1 MNTRTSVCV
10 MALLSLAAPLAAQD
24 MTDPTKTGPTKLPE
38 ARALPTGDLKTVPYD
53 QLISVRALESYS
65 EPDFVA
71 AAVAAGKLPPVAD
84 RLPAKPLVL
93 DMSVTPDGTGVYGS
107 VLRHVTGGRPEGW
120 NWNAGLHQG
129 WGGMTMTT
137 QECLVSTGPMWQ
149 LSQDKIEPLPNLAT
163 SWEWSE
169 DGHQLT
175 MHLLEGAKWSDGDPF
190 DAEDVMFFWQDN
202 VLDPQV
208 PARVTG
214 DTFGAGT
221 QLEKLDNYTIRF
233 TFTDAFPVPNI
244 YKMAYINFCPGP
256 SHILKKHHPK
266 YADGASYA
274 DYGQALPASDV
285 PWVTMGA
292 WAVTQY
298 APDQYVVARRNPYYW
313 KVDQDG
319 NQLPYLNEVQW
330 RLSTWED
337 RDIQTFA
344 GNADWTNME
353 NPSIY
358 LEGIRKTQGDDATNA
373 IYWGPR
379 SMHWRLDLNLS
390 KTCGPDDSHTQTIRD
405 LNRDLRFRRAV
416 SQAID
421 RDALGQSLVRGP
433 LTRPFA
439 GGINTESG
447 VLNETAIAY
456 YPYAPETTAALLADL
471 GFADTDGDGL
481 LDWTEGPLAGNT
493 LEIELAYSTQRTTD
507 AALADSVMT
516 MLAEAGIRALP
527 RPVPTLLD
535 PVRDSCDWDMALDRG
550 DRGYQVPIGN
560 LDYFA
565 PVAHNVPAWHRGTP
579 NAPQIRL
586 DFEDDLAALVDQ
598 LRVETNSEKRV
609 ALFSDL
615 NRIMTENVYHVGLIN
630 ASAALIVNKRIR
642 NIVPGTPVLMYQWS
656 EKGAMRERLWI
667 RPEDQGAVPEI
678 QPGVIPGVD

>member
-1 MNTRTSVCV
+1 MIYRTSASAAAL
-10 MALLSLAAPLAAQD
+10 MALVLPVAAQD
-24 MTDPTKTGPTKLPE
+24 LAGPTGLPKVPE
-38 ARALPTGDLKTVPYD
+38 LPTGDVKTVDYD
-53 QLISVRALESYS
+53 RLIAVKALDSYS

-71 AAVAAGKLPPVAD
+71 EAVAAGKLPPVEE
-84 RLPAKPLVL
+84 RLPEKPLVL
-93 DMSVTPDGTGVYGS
+93 DMSVTPDGVGTYGG

-129 WGGMTMTT
+129 WGGLTMTT
-137 QECLVSTGPMWQ
+137 QECLVATGPMWQ

-169 DGHQLT
+169 DGTQLT

-190 DAEDVMFFWQDN
+190 DAEDVMFFWEDN

-208 PARVTG
+208 PARASANS
-214 DTFGAGT
+214 FGEGT
-221 QLEKLDNYTIRF
+221 TLEKIDDYTVRF
-233 TFTDAFPVPNI
+233 TFSDSFPVPHV
-244 YKMAYINFCPGP
+244 YKMAYLNFCPGP
-256 SHILKKHHPK
+256 AHILKPLHPK
-266 YADGASYA
+266 YNDGTDYA
-274 DYGQALPASDV
+274 EYGQSLPASKV
-285 PWVTMGA
+285 PWVTMGP

-298 APDQYVVARRNPYYW
+298 AADQYVAARRNPYYW

-319 NQLPYLNEVQW
+319 NQLPYLDEVQW

-337 RDIQTFA
+337 RDVQTFA

-358 LEGIRKTQGDDATNA
+358 LEGIRKTQGDDAQNA

-379 SMHWRLDLNLS
+379 SMHWRLDLNLA
-390 KTCGPDDSHTQTIRD
+390 KTCGPTDDHATAIRD

-433 LTRPFA
+433 LTRPFP
-439 GGINTESG
+439 GGINIESG
-447 VLNETAIAY
+447 VLTDEAFAY
-456 YPYAPETTAALLADL
+456 FPYDPDATKSLLAQI
-471 GFADTDGDGL
+471 GFKDSDGDGYVNWS
-481 LDWTEGPLAGNT
+481 DGPLAGQN
-493 LEIELAYSTQRTTD
+493 LEVELAYSTQRTTD
-507 AALADSVMT
+507 ASLADSVLT
-516 MLAEAGIRALP
+516 MLGEAGIRALP

-565 PVAHNVPAWHRGTP
+565 PVTHDYPAWHRGTP
-579 NAPQIRL
+579 NAPQERL
-586 DFEDDLAALVDQ
+586 DFEDDLSALVDQ
-598 LRVETNSEKRV
+598 LRTVTDSDERI
-609 ALFSDL
+609 ALFSRL
-615 NRIMTENVYHVGLIN
+615 NRVMTENVYNVGLIN

-667 RPEDQGAVPEI
+667 AAEDQGDVPEI
-678 QPGVIPGVD
+678 QPGLIPGVD

>member
-1 MNTRTSVCV
+1 MTLRTSACAA
-10 MALLSLAAPLAAQD
+10 ALMTLALPVAGQDLSGPVALPAAP
-24 MTDPTKTGPTKLPE
+24 
-38 ARALPTGDLKTVPYD
+38 ALPTGDVKTVDYD
-53 QLISVRALESYS
+53 RLISVRALDSYT
-65 EPDFVA
+65 EPGFVA
-71 AAVAAGKLPPVAD
+71 EAVAAGKLPPVEE
-84 RLPAKPLVL
+84 RLPATPLVL
-93 DMSVTPDGTGVYGS
+93 DMSVTPDGIGTYGG

-129 WGGMTMTT
+129 WGGLTMTT
-137 QECLVSTGPMWQ
+137 QECLVSTGPMCQ

-169 DGHQLT
+169 DGRQLT

-190 DAEDVMFFWQDN
+190 DAEDVMFFWEDN

-208 PARVTG
+208 PARLTG
-214 DTFGAGT
+214 DTFGKGT
-221 QLEKLDNYTIRF
+221 TLEKLDDHTIRF
-233 TFTDAFPVPNI
+233 SFADAFPVPNI

-256 SHILKKHHPK
+256 AHILKQHHPK
-266 YADGASYA
+266 YSDGTTYA
-274 DYGQALPASDV
+274 AYGQALPASEL
-285 PWVTMGA
+285 PWVTMGP

-298 APDQYVVARRNPYYW
+298 AADQYVVARRNPYYW
-313 KVDQDG
+313 KVDHEG
-319 NQLPYLNEVQW
+319 NQLPYLDEVQW

-337 RDIQTFA
+337 RDVQTFA

-358 LEGIRKTQGDDATNA
+358 LEGIRKTQGDDAINA

-379 SMHWRLDLNLS
+379 SMHWRLDLNLA
-390 KTCGPDDSHTQTIRD
+390 KTCGPDDAETQAIRD
-405 LNRDLRFRRAV
+405 LNRKLDFRRAV

-447 VLNETAIAY
+447 VLTDSGIAY
-456 YPYAPETTAALLADL
+456 FPYDPQATATLLAGM
-471 GFADTDGDGL
+471 GFQDSDGDGFVN
-481 LDWTEGPLAGNT
+481 WTEGPLEGRN
-493 LEIELAYSTQRTTD
+493 LEVELAYSTQRTTD
-507 AALADSVMT
+507 AALADSLMT
-516 MLAEAGIRALP
+516 MLGEAGIRALP

-565 PVAHNVPAWHRGTP
+565 PVTHNVPAWHRGTP
-579 NAPQIRL
+579 NAPQVTL
-586 DFEDDLAALVDQ
+586 DFEAELATLVTE
-598 LRVETNSEKRV
+598 LRTETDSAARV
-609 ALFSDL
+609 ALFSRL
-615 NRIMTENVYHVGLIN
+615 NRVMTENVYNIGLIN

-642 NIVPGTPVLMYQWS
+642 NVVPGTPVLMYQWS

-667 RPEDQGAVPEI
+667 AAEDQGAVAEI
-678 QPGVIPGVD
+678 QPGVIPGIE